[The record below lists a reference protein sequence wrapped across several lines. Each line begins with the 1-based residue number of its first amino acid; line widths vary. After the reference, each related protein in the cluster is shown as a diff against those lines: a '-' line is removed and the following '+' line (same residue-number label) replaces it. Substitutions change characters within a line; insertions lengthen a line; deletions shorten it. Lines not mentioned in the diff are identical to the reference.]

1 MQEDIQQVTTNTQKG
16 VKIGMVQLK
25 TFHLFAGAG
34 GGILGDI
41 LLGHKTIGAVEIEQY
56 PREVLLRRQKDGIL
70 PEFPIWDDI
79 NTFRSDNPECAE
91 YIGKLKEVSEELA
104 ICGGF
109 P

>member
-1 MQEDIQQVTTNTQKG
+1 MG
-16 VKIGMVQLK
+16 LK

-34 GGILGDI
+34 GGILGDM
-41 LLGHKTIGAVEIEQY
+41 LLGHRPIGAIEIEKY
-56 PREVLLRRQKDGIL
+56 PRKVLLARQLDGVL

-79 NTFRSDNPECAE
+79 RTFRIDNPDTAG
-91 YIGKLKEVSEELA
+91 YIGRLREVSNELA